1 MFILLLEEKLSVMW
15 KDRFMHVS
23 GFFCSVSVVLI
34 HSDTTRNFFFL

>member
-23 GFFCSVSVVLI
+23 VFLFCVCRINTL
-34 HSDTTRNFFFL
+34 